1 MTIEMKR
8 LNGGGVLRAAGYD
21 ERNHVMRVQLE
32 RGTYDYANVA
42 PELYRR
48 LINAPTPG
56 AFFRDQIEEEFTG
69 RRV

>member
-21 ERNHVMRVQLE
+21 ERNRVLRVQVE
-32 RGTYDYANVA
+32 RGTYEYSNVS

-48 LINAPTPG
+48 LMNASSPG
-56 AFFRDQIEEEFTG
+56 AFFREHIEEELTG

>member
-8 LNGGGVLRAAGYD
+8 LNGGGLLRAAGYD
-21 ERNHVMRVQLE
+21 ERNRVLRVQLE
-32 RGTYDYANVA
+32 RGIYEYSNVS

-48 LINAPTPG
+48 LANASSPG
-56 AFFRDQIEEEFTG
+56 AFFREHIEEELTG